1 MWRWRWR
8 PCRVLAGVSLS
19 QKLYEARSYK
29 KAVKEA
35 DKVLKAHPNH
45 GGTTAM
51 KALCVSLIGKKEE
64 AMALAKDAVKFDLR
78 CVGVRWVST
87 CCRPQAGTDRDLP
100 LVCVCRPCSWAAL
113 HVEHCRVV

>member
-1 MWRWRWR
+1 M
-8 PCRVLAGVSLS
+8 
-19 QKLYEARSYK
+19 QKLYEQRSYK

-51 KALCVSLIGKKEE
+51 KALCVSLMGKKEE

-78 CVGVRWVST
+78 CGHAVVVCACVRVCAPGIVVLESLNT
-87 CCRPQAGTDRDLP
+87 RPRLAVCLPSLPSGTNCAGT
-100 LVCVCRPCSWAAL
+100 CTAC
-113 HVEHCRVV
+113 